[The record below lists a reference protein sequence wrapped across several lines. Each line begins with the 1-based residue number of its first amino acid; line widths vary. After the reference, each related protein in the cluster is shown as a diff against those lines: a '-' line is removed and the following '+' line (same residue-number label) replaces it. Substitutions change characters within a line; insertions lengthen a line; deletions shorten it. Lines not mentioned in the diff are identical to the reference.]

1 MSKLQSEITG
11 KIPPQAIDIEK
22 TILGACLIE
31 KTAYDRVATEIT
43 TEDFYEDKHIVIY
56 DAISKLGS
64 SNKNIDLLTVSDYLR
79 TNGKLE
85 NAGGLFYLTDLTSRI
100 ASTVHLENYCLIV
113 KQLATHRKFITKL
126 SLNLQKAWN
135 TPPDIYE
142 LISETQNDIDNLIL
156 KKESTNI
163 VHIGKIANQVYLETQ
178 NAKNNPNQLL
188 GLPSSISFINRTMCG
203 YTEPDLIV
211 VAARPG
217 EGKTTFAINEA
228 INMAEKGHAVLF
240 FSLEMKDRQLVWKIM
255 SDKANIEVIRIRS
268 GKVTDSE
275 LTEMAYNAEKFQ
287 NVPFYM
293 VDGVNKLSDIK
304 SISRR
309 AVKHQLVEL
318 IVVDYLGLV
327 KHKVDGANREQIVSD
342 ISAELKHLGKELSVP
357 VILLSQL
364 SRPQKGVTVKPATI
378 FDLKESGGVES
389 NADVVLLPF
398 RPGYYGQT
406 TVDGWDEYFNDN
418 MALMD
423 IAKCRLGDTG
433 KFIIGWDG
441 PHSRFHD
448 YQPTF

>member
-85 NAGGLFYLTDLTSRI
+85 QAGGLFYITDLTSRI
-100 ASTVHLENYCLIV
+100 ASTVHLENYCLII
-113 KQLATHRKFITKL
+113 KQLSTHRKFITKL

-188 GLPSSISFINRTMCG
+188 GLPSSIKYINQTMHG
-203 YTEPDLIV
+203 YTEPDLII

-217 EGKTTFAINEA
+217 EGKTTFAINDS
-228 INMAEKGHAVLF
+228 IHIAEQGHPTLF
-240 FSLEMKDRQLVWKIM
+240 FSLEMKDRQLVWKVM
-255 SDKANIEVIRIRS
+255 SEKSNIEVIRIRS

-275 LTEMAYNAEKFQ
+275 LNDMAYNAEKMQ
-287 NVPFYM
+287 TVPFYM

-304 SISRR
+304 SLSRR
-309 AVKHQLVEL
+309 AVKHQGVKM
-318 IVVDYLGLV
+318 IVVDYLGLIT
-327 KHKVDGANREQIVSD
+327 HRLEGANREQIVSD
-342 ISAELKHLGKELSVP
+342 ISKELKHLAKELSVP
-357 VILLSQL
+357 VMLLCQL
-364 SRPQKGVTVKPATI
+364 ARPTKGTTVKPATI
-378 FDLKESGGVES
+378 FDLKESGGIES

-398 RPGYYGQT
+398 RPSYYGINNI
-406 TVDGWDEYFNDN
+406 DGYDEYFNDN